1 MYLISINTYIK
12 KISLDLLKSK
22 SYNNNMLK
30 IKNLTAVFD
39 DLQLL
44 DNINLEVNEGEL
56 HTIIGPE
63 KSGKSSLAH
72 TIMGNPRIAIKDG
85 SVTYRKK
92 SILEKTV
99 DDRSANGI
107 FVSFQYPPNIDGI
120 SNFELVKS
128 ILKTRK
134 DTRTPNELEKEYK
147 DLCKKLGLSSN
158 HGHKVVN
165 HAIMSDTECKKNE
178 LLHMLLLKPEFV
190 VFDEIDTGIE
200 PDEFELFASCI
211 KEFLS
216 NKTKS
221 AIIITHSR
229 GLLDALQPTHVH
241 VMVDGEIRET
251 GTTEL
256 YKRILEDGYS
266 QFS

>member
-1 MYLISINTYIK
+1 
-12 KISLDLLKSK
+12 
-22 SYNNNMLK
+22 MLK

-44 DNINLEVNEGEL
+44 DDINLEINEGEL

-72 TIMGNPRIAIKDG
+72 TIMGNPNISIKDG
-85 SVTYRKK
+85 SLTYKKK
-92 SILEKTV
+92 SILEKTIN
-99 DDRSANGI
+99 DRSSAGI
-107 FVSFQYPPNIDGI
+107 FVSFQYPPSVDGI
-120 SNFELVKS
+120 SNFELVKF
-128 ILKTRK
+128 ILKDRK

-158 HGHKVVN
+158 HGHKTVN
-165 HAIMSDTECKKNE
+165 HGIMSDTECKKNE
-178 LLHMLLLKPEFV
+178 LLHMLLLNPKLIV
-190 VFDEIDTGIE
+190 LDEIDTGIE
-200 PDEFELFASCI
+200 SDELELFANCI

-216 NKTKS
+216 DNTKS
-221 AIIITHSR
+221 AIVITHSR
-229 GLLDALQPTHVH
+229 ELLDALCPTHVH
-241 VMVDGEIRET
+241 VIVDGEIRES
-251 GTTEL
+251 GSTEL

>member
-1 MYLISINTYIK
+1 
-12 KISLDLLKSK
+12 
-22 SYNNNMLK
+22 MLK

-44 DNINLEVNEGEL
+44 DNINLQVNQGEL

-72 TIMGNPRIAIKDG
+72 TIMGNPRISVKDG
-85 SVTYRKK
+85 SITYNKT
-92 SILEKTV
+92 SIIEKTL
-99 DDRSANGI
+99 DDRSLSGI
-107 FVSFQYPPNIDGI
+107 FVSFQYPPSIDGV
-120 SNFELVKS
+120 SNFDLIKS
-128 ILKTRK
+128 ILKIRK

-147 DLCKKLGLSSN
+147 ELCKKLGLSSN
-158 HGHKVVN
+158 HGYKVVN
-165 HAIMSDTECKKNE
+165 HGIMSDTECKKNE
-178 LLHMLLLKPEFV
+178 LLHMLLLKPNFV
-190 VFDEIDTGIE
+190 IFDEIDTGIE
-200 PDEFELFASCI
+200 EDEFELFSSCI

-216 NKTKS
+216 DKKKS
-221 AIIITHSR
+221 AIVITHSR
-229 GLLDALQPTHVH
+229 SLLDALQPTHVH

-251 GTTEL
+251 GSTEL